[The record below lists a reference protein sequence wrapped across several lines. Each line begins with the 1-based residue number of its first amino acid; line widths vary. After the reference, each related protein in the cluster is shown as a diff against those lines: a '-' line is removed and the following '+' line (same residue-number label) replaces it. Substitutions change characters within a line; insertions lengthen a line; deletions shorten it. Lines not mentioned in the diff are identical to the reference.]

1 MCRLTL
7 AVDEATTP
15 DSSLSALS
23 WDRSTTFRTHSH
35 HNRVVGT
42 IKKAHEKDPP
52 VTVCDRR
59 VRCLRLGSV
68 WEGALPR
75 SAWFS
80 GALRQRPGLRATGF
94 RSAAGVTLV
103 DIPVSRL
110 RPPYLTTQYLARTA
124 ITLAANTG
132 FADGTYTG
140 PAVDVYYGLVQIQA
154 IVQGGQPVAI
164 RVLQYPS
171 DRSTSV
177 YINRQALPML
187 RDEVISAQT
196 ANVDIISGATLTSE
210 GFIFSL
216 GAALKQASS

>member
-1 MCRLTL
+1 MKKTLVSLFVIAACGAYVWDRLGRGPFHDL
-7 AVDEATTP
+7 LGFPAPSDNAQSSGTP
-15 DSSLSALS
+15 DSSPQ
-23 WDRSTTFRTHSH
+23 
-35 HNRVVGT
+35 RVLVD
-42 IKKAHEKDPP
+42 IP
-52 VTVCDRR
+52 
-59 VRCLRLGSV
+59 L
-68 WEGALPR
+68 
-75 SAWFS
+75 
-80 GALRQRPGLRATGF
+80 LRQRPY
-94 RSAAGVTLV
+94 V
-103 DIPVSRL
+103 
-110 RPPYLTTQYLARTA
+110 TTQYLARTA
-124 ITLAANTG
+124 TTVAVSTG

-140 PAVDVYYGLVQIQA
+140 PAVDVYYGLIQIQA
-154 IVQGGQPVAI
+154 IVQGGQLVAI

>member
-1 MCRLTL
+1 MKKTL
-7 AVDEATTP
+7 L
-15 DSSLSALS
+15 SLFVIAACGAYV
-23 WDRSTTFRTHSH
+23 WDRFGREPSH
-35 HNRVVGT
+35 
-42 IKKAHEKDPP
+42 D
-52 VTVCDRR
+52 
-59 VRCLRLGSV
+59 LLGSPV
-68 WEGALPR
+68 PSDNAQ
-75 SAWFS
+75 AS
-80 GALRQRPGLRATGF
+80 GPPA
-94 RSAAGVTLV
+94 SAARQVTLV

-110 RPPYLTTQYLARTA
+110 RPPYLITQYLARTA

-154 IVQGGQPVAI
+154 IVQGGQLVAI

>member
-1 MCRLTL
+1 MVTRRSELTGRL
-7 AVDEATTP
+7 
-15 DSSLSALS
+15 
-23 WDRSTTFRTHSH
+23 
-35 HNRVVGT
+35 NRVVGV
-42 IKKAHEKDPP
+42 IKTAHEKDPP

-80 GALRQRPGLRATGF
+80 GALRQRPGLR
-94 RSAAGVTLV
+94 
-103 DIPVSRL
+103 
-110 RPPYLTTQYLARTA
+110 PYLITQYLARTA

-154 IVQGGQPVAI
+154 IVQGGQLVAI